1 VPVRLIGM
9 IGVAPA
15 AGTSLH
21 VIGGGVSPTFL
32 GEFAQAHEQA
42 GFDLVLV
49 GYYSSS
55 AEGFAVA
62 SYAAARTARLGY
74 LVAHRPAWWLRRL
87 RPALSPPLTRCGA
100 GA

>member
-1 VPVRLIGM
+1 MPVRVIGM
-9 IGVAPA
+9 IGVAPP

-21 VIGGGVSPTFL
+21 VIGGGVSPSFL

-42 GFDLVLV
+42 GFDLALV
-49 GYYSSS
+49 GYSSSS

-74 LVAHRPAWWLRRL
+74 LIAHRPV
-87 RPALSPPLTRCGA
+87 TRCRQQT
-100 GA
+100 